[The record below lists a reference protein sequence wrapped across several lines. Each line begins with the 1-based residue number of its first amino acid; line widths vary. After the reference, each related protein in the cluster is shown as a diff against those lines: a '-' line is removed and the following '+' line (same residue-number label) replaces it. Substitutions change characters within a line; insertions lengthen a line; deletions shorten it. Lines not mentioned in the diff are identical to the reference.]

1 MNCKVQDFQQIVKSI
16 EKDRDNKIKDRHGQK
31 GIVIEKDTLANTLQ
45 EMRQERIE
53 MIIQG
58 QIWIERQRFEMDRL
72 GNIVQE
78 RQKSIEII
86 IKGQLWIER

>member
-1 MNCKVQDFQQIVKSI
+1 MDRKV
-16 EKDRDNKIKDRHGQK
+16 
-31 GIVIEKDTLANTLQ
+31 VIEKDTLANTLQ
-45 EMRQERIE
+45 EMRQEWIE

-58 QIWIERQRFEMDRL
+58 QIWIERQRFEIDRL

-78 RQKSIEII
+78 RQKRIDII